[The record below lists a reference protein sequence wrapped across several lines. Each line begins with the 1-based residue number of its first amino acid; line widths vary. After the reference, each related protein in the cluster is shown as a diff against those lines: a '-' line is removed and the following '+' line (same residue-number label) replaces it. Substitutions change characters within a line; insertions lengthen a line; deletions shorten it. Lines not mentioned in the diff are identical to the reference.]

1 MEICGKGR
9 MRRREA
15 KRFYK
20 SRRWRAVRRYV
31 LERDRWRCQ
40 SCGLPG
46 SGDVHHRVP
55 LSQDPSLGLDPSNL
69 VTLCR
74 RCHCAEDNR
83 LRGSG
88 PSPERLRWLGLTGAI

>member
-1 MEICGKGR
+1 